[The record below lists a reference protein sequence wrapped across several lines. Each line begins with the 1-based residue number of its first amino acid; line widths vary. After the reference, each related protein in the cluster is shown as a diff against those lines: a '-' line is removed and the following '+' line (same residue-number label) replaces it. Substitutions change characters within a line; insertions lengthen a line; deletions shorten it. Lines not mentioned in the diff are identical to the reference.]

1 METDVTATPAY
12 RAAETYERFF
22 VAGMFRY
29 WTPLLLQRARPQP
42 GERALDVA
50 CGTGVVARS
59 IVPLVKPGGQVVG
72 LDINPAMLAVACRQF
87 SDHCDEID
95 WREGEA
101 EDLPFSAGEF
111 DLVTCQQG
119 FQFFKDKPRAAA
131 EMHRVLRSGGRAV
144 VEVWQPLAQNAFFE
158 HLFDA
163 ISHHTG
169 LPTAS
174 IATPYAFGDPTAL
187 REVLQGAGFRRVEVE
202 QVTQEAR
209 FPDPAQFVRLTIR
222 SAAAVIPTVSAA
234 GWGLADGAAG
244 RDQRGNRRRSG
255 AIYPRRP
262 ARRADR
268 REYRDGGALNAEGAK
283 HALRAF
289 ASPSAR
295 SRYLLLFISATSLS
309 ISSAV

>member
-72 LDINPAMLAVACRQF
+72 LDINPAMLAVTCRQF

-111 DLVTCQQG
+111 DFVTCQQG
-119 FQFFKDKPRAAA
+119 FQFLRVNREPRPRCTGCCVRAAG
-131 EMHRVLRSGGRAV
+131 RWWRRGSRSRKCVLRAPLRHDLHHRGTSDDQHRDAVCLRRSDCAARGPAGCGLSSRPSGTGDARGPFPGSGPVREADHSQRGR
-144 VEVWQPLAQNAFFE
+144 
-158 HLFDA
+158 
-163 ISHHTG
+163 
-169 LPTAS
+169 
-174 IATPYAFGDPTAL
+174 GD
-187 REVLQGAGFRRVEVE
+187 
-202 QVTQEAR
+202 
-209 FPDPAQFVRLTIR
+209 
-222 SAAAVIPTVSAA
+222 SSVSAA
-234 GWGLADGAAG
+234 GSGI
-244 RDQRGNRRRSG
+244 RRRRCRQRSTRKSQAKCG
-255 AIYPRRP
+255 DTPATACSSCRPPRI
-262 ARRADR
+262 
-268 REYRDGGALNAEGAK
+268 
-283 HALRAF
+283 F
-289 ASPSAR
+289 A
-295 SRYLLLFISATSLS
+295 T
-309 ISSAV
+309 AVR